1 MKTKT
6 IKTPLMKAVAFGPTS
21 WAFGLVSKSE
31 LLHSP
36 EAQDGFV
43 PKHSLHGGK
52 NTALRAEKPYIN
64 VHFLVFGS
72 TLRVEIISFSNDGF
86 S

>member
-1 MKTKT
+1 
-6 IKTPLMKAVAFGPTS
+6 MKAVAFGLTS
-21 WAFGLVSKSE
+21 WTFGLVPKSE

-52 NTALRAEKPYIN
+52 NTALRAEKPIS
-64 VHFLVFGS
+64 VVRIFLVCEHSSSGNC
-72 TLRVEIISFSNDGF
+72 TELISKLPIA
-86 S
+86 